1 MMLDG
6 VQLVVGVFKKEAL
19 VHHPDCKELILLPSL
34 LLLLLLLLLYQIIQ
48 EQIRG
53 LKVRGARERMANV
66 RRILQPLNH

>member
-34 LLLLLLLLLYQIIQ
+34 LLLLFLLYQIIQ